1 MPRPPEPVEG
11 LSEVVKVSVYWS
23 GITAVRTDGS
33 VWQWYLGP
41 PEWLFPAWPLDGLS
55 GAVDVVT
62 SNYTTQILRADGT
75 VWNIG
80 LNLHGERGFPSDEP
94 YSLELKQVPE
104 LEGVVSLFSESS
116 TVYAL
121 RADGT
126 LMSWGANHYGT
137 LGDGTSPVHLRPD
150 RVLLPCKLE
159 SLGTGEGAREQQ
171 CHAEP

>member
-1 MPRPPEPVEG
+1 
-11 LSEVVKVSVYWS
+11 VSVYWS

-94 YSLELKQVPE
+94 YSLELKQVPG

-126 LMSWGANHYGT
+126 LMSWGSNRTGELGT
-137 LGDGTSPVHLRPD
+137 GASPLHLRPD